1 MSDPIQGQYLPG
13 ALSARYQNSTTSVTK
28 RIADM
33 VKERGIEAGMLSVK
47 VARQVDPKLC
57 AGDTVQIGGATFMV
71 MAR

>member
-1 MSDPIQGQYLPG
+1 MTDPIQGQYLPG
-13 ALSARYQNSTTSVTK
+13 TLSARYQRGATSVTK
-28 RIADM
+28 RITDM

-57 AGDTVQIGGATFMV
+57 AGDVVEIGGATFMV